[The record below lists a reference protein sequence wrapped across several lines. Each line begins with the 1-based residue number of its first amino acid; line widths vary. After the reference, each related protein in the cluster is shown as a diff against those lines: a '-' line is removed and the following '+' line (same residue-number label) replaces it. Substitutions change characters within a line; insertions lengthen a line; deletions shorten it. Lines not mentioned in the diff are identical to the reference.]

1 MLALFLLLHSANV
14 FRQTVMPAPP
24 RPPCPSNRNH
34 PIPPRPGPA
43 PLSLVKTP
51 GSEAFFHLGCLTLS

>member
-14 FRQTVMPAPP
+14 FRQMVMPA
-24 RPPCPSNRNH
+24 PPCPSNRNH

-43 PLSLVKTP
+43 PLALVKTP